1 MQGPLP
7 LQAEEQP
14 WIDCCLRGHMPLLQ
28 VTTNLLYHCSVK
40 SLGWLSSKAKEEW
53 KIHKFDHEWWQ
64 ILQCSWHSKLPLVAK
79 VFIWRILIGGLP
91 LGLALKCRGLVLR
104 IKLECG
110 LVCELTLRVNRHS
123 NGQESPL
130 SHHYVFQHL

>member
-53 KIHKFDHEWWQ
+53 KIHKFDHGWWR
-64 ILQCSWHSKLPLVAK
+64 ILKRSWHSKLPLVAK
-79 VFIWRILIGGLP
+79 VFIGEFRLEDCLYHEDIHFGLS
-91 LGLALKCRGLVLR
+91 
-104 IKLECG
+104 
-110 LVCELTLRVNRHS
+110 RVKPTTS
-123 NGQESPL
+123 
-130 SHHYVFQHL
+130 